1 MKKTEERKINALKN
15 SFIASNSDKRKDK
28 IKQIIK
34 VYEENIKLVENKNLI
49 SRKLHFDIDYTK

>member
-1 MKKTEERKINALKN
+1 MKRTEERKINALKN

-34 VYEENIKLVENKNLI
+34 VYEENIKLV
-49 SRKLHFDIDYTK
+49 